1 MWSSHVCFMVD
12 LLPLHMFS
20 RSGYCAGQER
30 GFGSLSGQMSGGLG
44 TTLTSHAGPSHQ
56 LCPRRLFH
64 QEGPKVLAFSL
75 QPCRVGENQERVK
88 TKAKRSQSVTL
99 RFLHLLSHQ
108 ECAARSKIKQA
119 DMTSPSASFSPFL
132 QKCCMMADREP
143 HLQLPILLAD
153 SAILLLH
160 T

>member
-30 GFGSLSGQMSGGLG
+30 GYGSLNGQMSGGLG

-75 QPCRVGENQERVK
+75 QPSRVGENQERVK
-88 TKAKRSQSVTL
+88 TEAGRSRSVTL
-99 RFLHLLSHQ
+99 RFVHLFSHQ
-108 ECAARSKIKQA
+108 ECAARSKITQGGMA
-119 DMTSPSASFSPFL
+119 SLPASFSPFL
-132 QKCCMMADREP
+132 QKCCMMAEQEYRAPGDP
-143 HLQLPILLAD
+143 M
-153 SAILLLH
+153 
-160 T
+160 